1 MRIWTI
7 RKTTDN
13 VHTSTTIDNAF
24 DDQVIPMNK
33 KSMRKYGITLD
44 DIALSF
50 SKPHLDAH
58 S

>member
-1 MRIWTI
+1 
-7 RKTTDN
+7 
-13 VHTSTTIDNAF
+13 
-24 DDQVIPMNK
+24 MNK